1 LIQSDFDLLKERGFT
16 SSRFEEITELIRW
29 IERTPKSRI
38 CILKSYFHLNIQQNV
53 YAMRKTTE
61 LQFLSTIKTGK
72 GLIKLINSLK
82 TIRRRDKV
90 KDRKRFSL
98 TKKQRELILLRQM
111 DVVTYAEYK

>member
-1 LIQSDFDLLKERGFT
+1 
-16 SSRFEEITELIRW
+16 
-29 IERTPKSRI
+29 
-38 CILKSYFHLNIQQNV
+38 
-53 YAMRKTTE
+53 MRKTTE